1 MSVFGVFL
9 VRIQSGCGK
18 IRTRKT
24 RNTDTFHAVQWM
36 RVNQSRWKGSTFKV
50 IKWLFFL
57 PKSNLCQLYL
67 TKNFSEM
74 TFQSAITCSKLTIET
89 LEQRCEI
96 WPKLTI
102 KTPKYHWHR
111 FGVFIVN
118 FEHISHLYSSVS
130 ILNFEHVN
138 TGWVRAFSR
147 NRTNILKTPNHI
159 PTITNFLS
167 RKSVIVD
174 FVQNFQFKEL
184 LLFLPT
190 LSRSSII

>member
-1 MSVFGVFL
+1 MA
-9 VRIQSGCGK
+9 I
-18 IRTRKT
+18 
-24 RNTDTFHAVQWM
+24 
-36 RVNQSRWKGSTFKV
+36 
-50 IKWLFFL
+50 FL

-67 TKNFSEM
+67 TKKFSEM

-96 WPKLTI
+96 WPKLII
-102 KTPKYHWHR
+102 KTPKCHWHR

-130 ILNFEHVN
+130 IVNFEQVN

-184 LLFLPT
+184 LLFIPT

>member
-1 MSVFGVFL
+1 
-9 VRIQSGCGK
+9 
-18 IRTRKT
+18 
-24 RNTDTFHAVQWM
+24 
-36 RVNQSRWKGSTFKV
+36 
-50 IKWLFFL
+50 
-57 PKSNLCQLYL
+57 
-67 TKNFSEM
+67 M
-74 TFQSAITCSKLTIET
+74 TFQSAVTCSKLTIET

-96 WPKLTI
+96 CPKLTI
-102 KTPKYHWHR
+102 KTPKCHWRR

-118 FEHISHLYSSVS
+118 FEHISHLYSSAS
-130 ILNFEHVN
+130 IVNFEQVN
-138 TGWVRAFSR
+138 AGWVRAFSS

-190 LSRSSII
+190 LSRSSIIQQLCHRNYFSFTFLRILSEKHFIGLYFLPYPLRN